1 MDKPLNKPMHKKPP
15 HGMGGDKS
23 IRALLRTF
31 LDEVMERLGIP
42 RPLLTERHIYI
53 RGKSS
58 RVQFVAVTPWQ
69 QIGLL
74 LFALVFGSWVGY
86 ASVQTL
92 FGTGIAAIKARQFQ
106 DVQANYEQQISKMRQ
121 SYNRLS
127 DKNRLTQNWF
137 LDAIS
142 RMEERH
148 NRLLQLLEK
157 RASVSDRL
165 GEMRKLVSKNAS
177 KFVQTRGKTELIAVI
192 GHANY
197 AYLDNLPPDE
207 KVEIALMAWNAAG
220 SAAHAA
226 NSQSDETQSATQ
238 FQAAFPQGVVARV
251 NRLHSRQKALAN
263 MMEAHIDQDVQIML
277 SVMHAVRIGDVEALV
292 QRMAPESRSW
302 AQRLTG
308 GGLGGP
314 YISSEVFSRQE
325 GEGVFGGGGRE
336 PDQAMEAQIARIDS
350 SVDRLHGLTASIA
363 RLPLTLPVF
372 GGYITSGF
380 GPRLDPF
387 TKKPAMHAGLDIAA
401 KPATPIFAT
410 LPGRVTRAGDKGAYG
425 LIVEIDHGNG
435 FRTRY
440 AHLAT
445 LGVKVG
451 QKVRFQQQVG
461 TIGSSGRSTG
471 THLHYE
477 IWLDDKV
484 IDPKK
489 FIDYGQHI
497 FALPIS

>member
-1 MDKPLNKPMHKKPP
+1 MSNPTASKPMHKKPP
-15 HGMGGDKS
+15 HGGMGDKS
-23 IRALLRTF
+23 MRNLARAF
-31 LDEVMERLGIP
+31 VDEVLERLGVP

-58 RVQFVAVTPWQ
+58 RVQFVAISPLQ
-69 QIGLL
+69 QVGLL

-157 RASVSDRL
+157 RAGVSDRL
-165 GEMRKLVSKNAS
+165 REMRKQVGSNAA
-177 KFVQTRGKTELIAVI
+177 KFVRTRGKTELIAAI
-192 GHANY
+192 GQANY
-197 AYLDNLPPDE
+197 AYLDNLPPAE
-207 KVEIALMAWNAAG
+207 RVEVALMAWNAQ
-220 SAAHAA
+220 AAKGAEE
-226 NSQSDETQSATQ
+226 QSDDTQSASQ
-238 FQAAFPQGVVARV
+238 FQAAFPQGVVDRV
-251 NRLHSRQKALAN
+251 HRLHRQQKALAN
-263 MMEAHIDQDVQIML
+263 MMEAHIDQDVQTML
-277 SVMHAVRIGDVEALV
+277 SVMRSVRIGDVDALV

-302 AQRLTG
+302 AKRLTG

-314 YISSEVFSRQE
+314 YISSDVFSQRD
-325 GEGVFGGGGRE
+325 GGNAAVR
-336 PDQAMEAQIARIDS
+336 DQTRDAAMDAQMARIDRS
-350 SVDRLHGLTASIA
+350 MDRLHGLTASIA
-363 RLPLTLPVF
+363 RLPLTMPLF

-380 GPRLDPF
+380 GPRVDPF
-387 TKKPAMHAGLDIAA
+387 TKKSAMHSGLDFAA
-401 KPATPIFAT
+401 KPATPIFST
-410 LPGRVTRAGDKGAYG
+410 LPGRVTRAGDRGPYG
-425 LIVEIDHGNG
+425 LMVEIDHGNG

-440 AHLAT
+440 AHLASV
-445 LGVKVG
+445 GVKVG
-451 QKVRFQQQVG
+451 QRVRFQQQLG

-489 FIDYGQHI
+489 FIEYGQHI